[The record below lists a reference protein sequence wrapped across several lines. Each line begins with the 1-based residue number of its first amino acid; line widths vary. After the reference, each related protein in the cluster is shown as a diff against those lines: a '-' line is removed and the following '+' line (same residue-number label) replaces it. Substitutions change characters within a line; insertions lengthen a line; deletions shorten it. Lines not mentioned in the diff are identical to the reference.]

1 MHEELKHH
9 PSLSVSVSAF
19 VARHF
24 LELLTTPLCRKQL
37 VTVEKPQLIQMIRE
51 VCQDCRSEKD
61 AGLTIRFCSD
71 WAQLPSSCDLIKEC
85 KTWVWNEDL
94 PPRSTFKTLDGAA
107 KHTTEWNVSG
117 IPQAL
122 AQDRPITRVV
132 SGLGFDW
139 KVRVDAGPDDKLR
152 IVYDGATKVDQSR
165 SNVLKRFPA
174 AYFTWQASFK
184 GTSVISEKPVFICFP
199 EGVSL
204 HWSTTMSSLN
214 TSELCDT
221 DELTISV
228 NLMEIPLVSLVLY
241 YFSRDLNGSASN
253 EDIVNRLPH
262 IEYRCLSSYSIF
274 HKENTP

>member
-1 MHEELKHH
+1 MRL
-9 PSLSVSVSAF
+9 LLLILMLF
-19 VARHF
+19 VAVVVLHGRNYSRI
-24 LELLTTPLCRKQL
+24 LSLLILLLRL
-37 VTVEKPQLIQMIRE
+37 LR
-51 VCQDCRSEKD
+51 
-61 AGLTIRFCSD
+61 
-71 WAQLPSSCDLIKEC
+71 
-85 KTWVWNEDL
+85 
-94 PPRSTFKTLDGAA
+94 
-107 KHTTEWNVSG
+107 
-117 IPQAL
+117 
-122 AQDRPITRVV
+122 
-132 SGLGFDW
+132 
-139 KVRVDAGPDDKLR
+139 GP
-152 IVYDGATKVDQSR
+152 
-165 SNVLKRFPA
+165 
-174 AYFTWQASFK
+174 QASFK